1 MNRTDSPFFKDAEM
15 HWNEVVGLAAA
26 GPSKRTNRT
35 ALNLA
40 DAKPL
45 IERFSMCA
53 SASEVGNLFAEAIR
67 PAGYFK
73 VSCGISVDAPE
84 GKTWQ
89 FYFNSWPAEWL
100 TEYRNNGYVRYDLAP
115 LMSRFFSRPFTWLE
129 VLRARNLTEQQAA
142 YVNKVRE
149 TGAAD
154 GFAVPIHQPGND
166 IGLCVSVSDHPISD
180 LEEQL
185 FLQVVSLHAF
195 ARCQTLGVASDANSV
210 KAPLSVRE
218 IDCLR
223 WVLKG
228 KSDTDIGKILE
239 ISPTTVH
246 FHVERGKKK
255 LGVRTRTQ
263 AAAMIMTLGYL

>member
-1 MNRTDSPFFKDAEM
+1 
-15 HWNEVVGLAAA
+15 
-26 GPSKRTNRT
+26 
-35 ALNLA
+35 
-40 DAKPL
+40 
-45 IERFSMCA
+45 
-53 SASEVGNLFAEAIR
+53 
-67 PAGYFK
+67 
-73 VSCGISVDAPE
+73 
-84 GKTWQ
+84 
-89 FYFNSWPAEWL
+89 
-100 TEYRNNGYVRYDLAP
+100 
-115 LMSRFFSRPFTWLE
+115 MSRFFSRPFTWLE